1 MFAHWCHPNVISM
14 KCIWKY
20 SLYQHPPPQRGSTE
34 RSCSNASASSERG
47 GGRRQQGSAVRGT
60 RLVCFLHTYQQVR
73 AEPEP
78 LRIKGLVTVTAGG
91 GFRNHKLNLQVM
103 IWPSGIHRSPINLL
117 APPLTP
123 GEGHKKIIIIL
134 KKKEKRN
141 HSHFTPTPSS
151 NSVQPEKDAPPA
163 SRDTSNNLPRVP
175 HRKNMH
181 QTIIE
186 MQSFV

>member
-134 KKKEKRN
+134 KKKKKEITVILLQRHPQTQCNQKKMLHLHQGILQIIYPEFLTEKICI
-141 HSHFTPTPSS
+141 
-151 NSVQPEKDAPPA
+151 K
-163 SRDTSNNLPRVP
+163 
-175 HRKNMH
+175 
-181 QTIIE
+181 
-186 MQSFV
+186 QS